1 MRYQGRITKWNDD
14 KGFGFITPNGGGEP
28 VFVHISSFS
37 GRQYRP
43 SGNEIVTYQL
53 QPDGKG
59 RLQAKAVS
67 LVGQRRAP
75 SGAPGRSNIPPV
87 FAFGFLTAIAGA
99 VAMDRLP
106 VMILLVYLGLSALAF
121 IVYALDKSAAQENRW
136 RTSESTLH
144 LLALFGGWP
153 GALAAQRLL
162 RHKSVKASFQIVFWV
177 TVAINCAALAWLG
190 GDAGAQVLRALS
202 GIL

>member
-1 MRYQGRITKWNDD
+1 
-14 KGFGFITPNGGGEP
+14 
-28 VFVHISSFS
+28 
-37 GRQYRP
+37 
-43 SGNEIVTYQL
+43 
-53 QPDGKG
+53 
-59 RLQAKAVS
+59 
-67 LVGQRRAP
+67 
-75 SGAPGRSNIPPV
+75 SNIPPV

-106 VMILLVYLGLSALAF
+106 VLILLVYLGLSALAF

-136 RTSESTLH
+136 RTPESTLH

-202 GIL
+202 G